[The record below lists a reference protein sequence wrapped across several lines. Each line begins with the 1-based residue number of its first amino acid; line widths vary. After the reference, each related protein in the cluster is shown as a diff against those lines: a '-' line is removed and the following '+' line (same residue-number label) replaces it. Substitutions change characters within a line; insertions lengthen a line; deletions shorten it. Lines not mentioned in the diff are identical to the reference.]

1 MTGQTPTAYLTEI
14 KLQQAKPLLRQ
25 VSVTEAALELGYENI
40 SYFIRLFKNKFG
52 LTPKQYQV
60 QYQAGIPVG

>member
-1 MTGQTPTAYLTEI
+1 M
-14 KLQQAKPLLRQ
+14 
-25 VSVTEAALELGYENI
+25 ALELGYENI

-60 QYQAGIPVG
+60 QYQAGIPVN